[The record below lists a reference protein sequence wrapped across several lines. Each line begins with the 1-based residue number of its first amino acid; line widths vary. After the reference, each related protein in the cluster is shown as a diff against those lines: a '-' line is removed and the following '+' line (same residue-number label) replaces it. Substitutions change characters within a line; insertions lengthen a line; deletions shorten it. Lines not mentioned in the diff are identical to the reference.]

1 MPKIQIKS
9 LGKSGRVS
17 RVKAREV
24 AKVMKSNLVA
34 LRKGKATPSMVTVNR
49 TASGKGLISFRAGKI
64 HTQGK
69 PHPSQGK
76 RGRGGPSKS
85 RD

>member
-1 MPKIQIKS
+1 MRKIQIKS

-17 RVKAREV
+17 RVKARGV
-24 AKVMKSNLVA
+24 AKAMKKHMGA
-34 LRKGKATPSMVTVNR
+34 LSKGRPRTGTVTAKR

-69 PHPSQGK
+69 HHPYAK
-76 RGRGGPSKS
+76 E
-85 RD
+85 